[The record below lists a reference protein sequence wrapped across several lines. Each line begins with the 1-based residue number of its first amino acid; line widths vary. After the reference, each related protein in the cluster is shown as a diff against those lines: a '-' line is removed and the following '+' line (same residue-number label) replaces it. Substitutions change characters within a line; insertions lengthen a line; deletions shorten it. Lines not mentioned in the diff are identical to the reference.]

1 MNKHELIINENDFMN
16 KEQINYFSYLLGEF
30 SKSIRIYYNDRN
42 TKLEKLLDSKSEVSI
57 TIESEI
63 EKLKKRFNNIDLFEK
78 IEDKVLDNLAE
89 ELNIFIVWLEKSLNL
104 DNEKTT

>member
-1 MNKHELIINENDFMN
+1 MTE
-16 KEQINYFSYLLGEF
+16 EQINYFSYLLKEF
-30 SKSIRIYYNDRN
+30 SKSIIIYKEDRN
-42 TKLEKLLDSKSEVSI
+42 TKLEKLLDSKSEGSI

-78 IEDKVLDNLAE
+78 IEDDFLDLTE
-89 ELNIFIVWLEKSLNL
+89 ELNEFIVLLEKYLDLDLDL